1 MTNLV
6 WKYADDPVTGE
17 LIEKVGESLG
27 VKFPHDYIECA
38 KVNHGAN
45 VIPYRFDV
53 EGIERAF
60 GTLLSYDEESSDN
73 LVEEYGNYR
82 NTLPNDI
89 IPFGVDPAGN
99 LICFDYKGNT
109 EEPTI
114 VFWYHEG
121 AWEKEMLM
129 EEEGLT
135 EEQAEERAREN
146 VFYVADTFTEFL
158 DKLHD

>member
-17 LIEKVGESLG
+17 LIEKVGKSLG
-27 VKFPHDYIECA
+27 VKFPQDYIECA

-45 VIPYRFDV
+45 VIPYRFYAK
-53 EGIERAF
+53 GIERAF
-60 GTLLSYDEESSDN
+60 GTLLSYDEECNDN

-82 NTLPNDI
+82 DTLPNDI
-89 IPFGVDPAGN
+89 TPF
-99 LICFDYKGNT
+99 
-109 EEPTI
+109 
-114 VFWYHEG
+114 EG

-146 VFYVADTFTEFL
+146 VLYVAATFTEFL